1 MVEANFGVTSICMKY
16 LIVPFLL
23 ISFSTVGQ
31 PIKSGTYIFKYCD
44 IEYNLCLNTCKVVV
58 KGYSITVYATKE
70 LAKSIT
76 GTKNGDILKKGIL
89 VKNQNR
95 KWIIKNPKEKILLE
109 EDIHYIDFKKREFWR
124 F

>member
-1 MVEANFGVTSICMKY
+1 MKY

-44 IEYNLCLNTCKVVV
+44 IEYNLCLSTCKVVV